1 MEKIEYISKEEIEEE
16 ILRNKQLHKEICVF
30 ILNDQKEV
38 LLQKKSPNKKAYPN
52 RWALLT
58 GRVELNETFKNAA
71 IREINEEVG
80 LKINKENLNLFSK
93 RTFTNDNIHY
103 EITYF
108 YYIKSN
114 LKESDFIIQKEELS
128 QVKWINIDVV
138 IDMIEKQQDNIVI
151 NKNKSELLKYLKNLN
166 GDKNA

>member
-38 LLQKKSPNKKAYPN
+38 LLQKRSPNKKAYPN

-80 LKINKENLNLFSK
+80 LKINKENLNLFLK

-151 NKNKSELLKYLKNLN
+151 NKNKSELLKYLNNLN

>member
-38 LLQKKSPNKKAYPN
+38 LLQKRSPNKKAYPN

-138 IDMIEKQQDNIVI
+138 IDMIEKQQDNIII

>member
-38 LLQKKSPNKKAYPN
+38 LLQKRSPNKKAYPN

>member
-1 MEKIEYISKEEIEEE
+1 MEKIEYISKEELEEE
-16 ILRNKQLHKEICVF
+16 ILKNKQLHKEICVF

-38 LLQKKSPNKKAYPN
+38 LIQKRSPNKKAYPN

-58 GRVELNETFKNAA
+58 GHVELNETFENAA

-138 IDMIEKQQDNIVI
+138 IDMIEKQQDNIII
-151 NKNKSELLKYLKNLN
+151 NKNKIELLKYLKNLN

>member
-38 LLQKKSPNKKAYPN
+38 LLQKRSPNKKAYPN

-114 LKESDFIIQKEELS
+114 LKENDFIIQKEELS

>member
-38 LLQKKSPNKKAYPN
+38 LLQKRSPNKKAYPN

-80 LKINKENLNLFSK
+80 LKNNKENLNLFSK

>member
-38 LLQKKSPNKKAYPN
+38 LLQKRSPNKKAYPN

-108 YYIKSN
+108 YYIKIN